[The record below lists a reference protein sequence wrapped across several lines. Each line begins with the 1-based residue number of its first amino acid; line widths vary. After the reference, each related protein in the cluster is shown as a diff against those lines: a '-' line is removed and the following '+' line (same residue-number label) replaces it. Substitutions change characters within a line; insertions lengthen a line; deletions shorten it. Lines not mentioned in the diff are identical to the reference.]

1 MMMMCMLFYLYCCP
15 SSSLQAKQMAD
26 GAKISDQDAEAIKR
40 KESDVKKDAS
50 AAEKE
55 RDEKCKKAKR
65 GSPEDDKCKKDAK
78 K

>member
-1 MMMMCMLFYLYCCP
+1 
-15 SSSLQAKQMAD
+15 MAD